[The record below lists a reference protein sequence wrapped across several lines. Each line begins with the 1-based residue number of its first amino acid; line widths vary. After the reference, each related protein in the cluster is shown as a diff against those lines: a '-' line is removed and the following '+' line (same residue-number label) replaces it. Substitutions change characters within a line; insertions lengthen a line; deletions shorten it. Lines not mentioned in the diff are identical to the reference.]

1 MSDSRPGRFL
11 GWIAFL
17 ILGIALLPAPVLAQQ
32 IPAAT
37 MSIPQAAVNGSFDW
51 NFSTGLDYT
60 TGKYGANCTLKT
72 SLSCVT
78 TGTTVISIPA
88 TAMLQIERLR
98 LQLTLPYVD
107 IEGPGRVSGDIGIPV
122 VVAPASNDPKH
133 RSGLGDASV
142 GLAWILLRETALM
155 PTIEIAGIVK
165 LPTAAKGLGTG
176 KTDYG
181 AQLNLY
187 RKLAPGLTSF
197 GSVGYQWIGDINTV
211 HLHSGATASAG
222 LDWNLLFLSL
232 GPAVNYS
239 QPAWSGAPSYLAMN
253 PYITWHMLGG
263 LGISVY
269 ATIGLTRSTPSRG
282 AGIRVSL

>member
-1 MSDSRPGRFL
+1 MVL
-11 GWIAFL
+11 AAF
-17 ILGIALLPAPVLAQQ
+17 LLPAAALAQQ

-88 TAMLQIERLR
+88 TAMIQIERLR

-107 IEGPGRVSGDIGIPV
+107 IEGPGRVTGDIGIPV
-122 VVAPASNDPKH
+122 VVAPASSDPKH
-133 RSGLGDASV
+133 RSGLGDATV
-142 GLAWILLRETALM
+142 GAAWIISRETLLL
-155 PTIEIAGIVK
+155 PTFEIAGVVK
-165 LPTAAKGLGTG
+165 LPSAAKGLGTG

-187 RKLAPGLTSF
+187 RKLAPGLTGF
-197 GSVGYQWIGDINTV
+197 GSLGYQWIGDINTV
-211 HLHSGATASAG
+211 HLHSGATANAG
-222 LDWNLLFLSL
+222 LDWNLALLSL
-232 GPAVNYS
+232 GAAVNYS
-239 QPAWSGAPSYLAMN
+239 QPAWTGAPSYLAMN
-253 PYITWHMLGG
+253 PYATWHMLGG
-263 LGISVY
+263 LGVSVY
-269 ATIGLTRSTPSRG
+269 ATIGLTRATPSRG
-282 AGIRVSL
+282 AGVRVSL